1 MNEIIETTR
10 PGLME
15 LLHRKSELEY
25 SIKIYKK
32 VKDKP
37 TVQML
42 RKKLFLL
49 EIQIKYEVKNDKQ
62 NRKKYGT
69 L

>member
-10 PGLME
+10 PSLME

-62 NRKKYGT
+62 NRKKYRT

>member
-10 PGLME
+10 PSLME

>member
-62 NRKKYGT
+62 NRLKSCG
-69 L
+69 